1 MSQTR
6 IKLKKFPGEDR
17 PRMSSRALAEVLGVT
32 HEELCEWIEEHRSEL
47 ERFGPV
53 IQTVIDDED

>member
-6 IKLKKFPGEDR
+6 IKSKKFPGEDR
-17 PRMSSRALAEVLGVT
+17 PRMSSHALAEVLGIT
-32 HEELCEWIEEHRSEL
+32 HEELCQWIEEQRSEL

-53 IQTVIDDED
+53 IQTPIDDED

>member
-1 MSQTR
+1 
-6 IKLKKFPGEDR
+6 
-17 PRMSSRALAEVLGVT
+17 MSSSALAEVLGMT